1 MRKIKYKAG
10 RKSTPWNIEYTG
22 KHLEIKTDI
31 QLFAYNND
39 TLVECMDP
47 MFSKLLNNVD
57 LNKINWINV
66 HGLNEIEPIQHIAE
80 FFKIDNFILGDI
92 LNTTKRTKVEEY
104 NDVLF
109 FNIKSLLPN
118 ENSDIIQTEQISF
131 LLKNNVLV
139 SFQEKRNDFFKH
151 VRERIRTHSGIVREK
166 KADYLLYIL
175 LDSIIENFYITLENL
190 ENKLEALVDFSKTST
205 DDNVLL
211 KIEDFRDNFNFLKKS
226 IVPLKESLYTIK
238 STKDDNVF
246 NSIEPENYSF
256 FDRLNQKTLELLEQ
270 IDYDLT
276 TLETVSNFYF
286 SNQSHKMNQVMKTL
300 TIVSAIFM
308 PLTFIA
314 GVYGMNFKNM
324 PELEY
329 RYGYFEVLG
338 AMVLL
343 TLIMVIY
350 FKHKKWF

>member
-10 RKSTPWNIEYTG
+10 RKSTPWNLEYTG
-22 KHLEIKTDI
+22 KNLDIKTDI
-31 QLFAYNND
+31 QIFIYNND
-39 TLVECMDP
+39 SLVECMDP

-92 LNTTKRTKVEEY
+92 LNTSKRTKVEEY

-118 ENSDIIQTEQISF
+118 ENSDIILTEQISF

-151 VRERIRTHSGIVREK
+151 VRERLRTHSGIVREK

-190 ENKLEALVDFSKTST
+190 ENKLEALVDLSKTST
-205 DDNVLL
+205 DDIVLL

-226 IVPLKESLYTIK
+226 IVP
-238 STKDDNVF
+238 
-246 NSIEPENYSF
+246 
-256 FDRLNQKTLELLEQ
+256 
-270 IDYDLT
+270 
-276 TLETVSNFYF
+276 
-286 SNQSHKMNQVMKTL
+286 
-300 TIVSAIFM
+300 
-308 PLTFIA
+308 
-314 GVYGMNFKNM
+314 
-324 PELEY
+324 
-329 RYGYFEVLG
+329 
-338 AMVLL
+338 
-343 TLIMVIY
+343 
-350 FKHKKWF
+350 

>member
-1 MRKIKYKAG
+1 MRKIKYKVG
-10 RKSTPWNIEYTG
+10 RKSTPWNLEYTG
-22 KHLEIKTDI
+22 KNTQVETEI
-31 QLFAYNND
+31 QLFTYTNEN
-39 TLVECMDP
+39 LVECIDAK
-47 MFSKLLNNVD
+47 FSNLFKNID
-57 LNKINWINV
+57 LNKMNWLNV
-66 HGLNEIEPIQHIAE
+66 HGLNEFEPIKQIGE
-80 FFKIDNFILGDI
+80 YFKIDNFILGDI

-109 FNIKSLLPN
+109 FNIKSLLSN
-118 ENSDIIQTEQISF
+118 ENTDIIQTEQISF

-139 SFQEKRNDFFKH
+139 SFQEKKNEFFKH
-151 VRERIRTHSGIVREK
+151 IRERIRTHSGIVRQK

-175 LDSIIENFYITLENL
+175 LDSVIENFYITLQNL
-190 ENKLEALVDFSKTST
+190 ENKLEELVDFSKTST
-205 DDNVLL
+205 DDIVLL

-226 IVPLKESLYTIK
+226 IIPLKESLYTIK
-238 STKDDNVF
+238 STKEDNVF
-246 NSIEPENYSF
+246 NCIEPENYCF

-286 SNQSHKMNQVMKTL
+286 SNQSHKMNRVMKTL

-338 AMVLL
+338 AMLL
-343 TLIMVIY
+343 LAMSMVIY